1 MVAWSTW
8 KTERDL
14 KFVNPYYNTDFILE
28 DVSVEFESE
37 HKKEFE
43 DTLLNKGLQNLA
55 VFCAQKNVSIFFN
68 DLFLNKF
75 AGRSDKHIEET
86 KLSTIIKGLSDFGKL
101 YFQVVKVNQLA
112 AINRNAV
119 LPVNIHAENDYFVMQ
134 GCLPLVMNGKGK
146 IPESLFIQLNS
157 AIEAINIALKAIIP
171 NLSIELRNKAEEPD
185 EEGIKKFC

>member
-1 MVAWSTW
+1 VDHDENKIKLASEKLTYWSRGATW

-14 KFVNPYYNTDFILE
+14 KFINPYYNTDFILE

-75 AGRSDKHIEET
+75 AGRSNKHIEE
-86 KLSTIIKGLSDFGKL
+86 
-101 YFQVVKVNQLA
+101 
-112 AINRNAV
+112 
-119 LPVNIHAENDYFVMQ
+119 E
-134 GCLPLVMNGKGK
+134 
-146 IPESLFIQLNS
+146 
-157 AIEAINIALKAIIP
+157 
-171 NLSIELRNKAEEPD
+171 
-185 EEGIKKFC
+185 